1 MKNSIILTAAL
12 MLCLCHVQAQPE
24 TNVSASL
31 EDKHS
36 QAFSTADNISWHRT
50 DQVTFAIFR
59 YQDQS
64 WLAYYDNNEQ
74 LVATARKISQ
84 SGYLPMLVAQSIEEF
99 QHKKGAMTLG
109 PVYELLQDGSARY
122 LVRLE
127 GEQEGYTLAFD
138 SMGNR
143 TTIDKYRKIISP
155 GARTQEA
162 LIARKARR

>member
-1 MKNSIILTAAL
+1 MKNPIILTAAL

-31 EDKHS
+31 EGKHL
-36 QAFSTADNISWHRT
+36 QAFGTADNISWHRT
-50 DQVTFAIFR
+50 NRVTYAMFS

-84 SGYLPMLVAQSIEEF
+84 PGLPILVAQGIEAF
-99 QHKKGAMTLG
+99 QHKKGQMKLG
-109 PVYELLQDGSARY
+109 PVFELIQDGTARY
-122 LVRLE
+122 LVKME
-127 GEQEGYTLAFD
+127 GEQEGYTLTFD

-143 TTIDKYRKIISP
+143 TTIDKYRKITSP
-155 GARTQEA
+155 GVQTQEE